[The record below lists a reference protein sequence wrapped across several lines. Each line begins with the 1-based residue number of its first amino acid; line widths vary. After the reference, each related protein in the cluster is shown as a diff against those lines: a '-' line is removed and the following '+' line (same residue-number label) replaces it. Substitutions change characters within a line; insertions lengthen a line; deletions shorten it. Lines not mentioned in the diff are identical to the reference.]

1 MTSANVKAIDA
12 LGELQQALL
21 RFKSDTLSALDAM
34 QGEIQ
39 RTLAWLQERL
49 QYWQR
54 ELQLR
59 REALQRA
66 ERALAA
72 CRAQASRSNSSGADC
87 REFEAAV
94 YACRRLVQE
103 AEQELRMVQSYL
115 KHFTEQNELY
125 QRERHRLSTVLNA
138 DLLKGSELLARSKSI
153 LSSYVSAG
161 SGGMGSVG
169 AALIGGLAGGIGSA
183 IGLTAVDPGSTGA
196 FSISNWAGYP
206 SSLPRPQGAFKL
218 LSQDEYAV
226 ARAQGNAGIRAYK
239 RAHPQE
245 AAGKDIHH
253 IQPIKFGG
261 HPSDESNLVPLT
273 EDEHMLYTRWWRRV
287 QSELESS
294 GGIV

>member
-21 RFKSDTLSALDAM
+21 RFKSDTLSTLDAM

-72 CRAQASRSNSSGADC
+72 CRAEASRSNSSGADC
-87 REFEAAV
+87 RELEAAV
-94 YACRRLVQE
+94 YACRRRVQE

-153 LSSYVSAG
+153 LSSYARAG
-161 SGGMGSVG
+161 SGGMGSMG
-169 AALIGGLAGGIGSA
+169 AGIGRAGGLTS
-183 IGLTAVDPGSTGA
+183 VDPGARGA
-196 FSISNWAGYP
+196 FRCRLLRSAGTKCRCWAAA
-206 SSLPRPQGAFKL
+206 SRSL
-218 LSQDEYAV
+218 S
-226 ARAQGNAGIRAYK
+226 K
-239 RAHPQE
+239 R
-245 AAGKDIHH
+245 
-253 IQPIKFGG
+253 
-261 HPSDESNLVPLT
+261 
-273 EDEHMLYTRWWRRV
+273 
-287 QSELESS
+287 
-294 GGIV
+294 